1 MIHILFSPF
10 CLLFFII
17 ILGFA
22 VGRIRVYKISLGIAG
37 VLFAAIAV
45 GALMAHIPT
54 LPEYLLNDAQNSM
67 KIFSRLGS
75 SLFVSVIGIQTGIS
89 LKRNSKGSL
98 RAFIIGA
105 LMSAAGVVAM
115 KLISVLDRTVNRS
128 SLLGAL
134 CGALTSTPALS
145 SACELNANDSA
156 SIIWGYGSSY
166 LFGVCLTVSFAQI
179 ISSKSP
185 PKKEKTALTSTA
197 ENKSYYELILLC
209 VVALIG
215 NIIGAL
221 KITLLN
227 ISIGSTASILIVGL
241 LIGLLIR
248 HQISLSKEHLNNFR
262 NLGLALFFAGT
273 GYSTG
278 TQAMSL
284 DVRLIIYGI
293 IITISAILTGV
304 LLCKLFFARKREG
317 SPFIIAGGMTSS
329 PAYGV
334 LSENET
340 EASTTAFSF
349 AYFGALISLII
360 AIQVIAR

>member
-1 MIHILFSPF
+1 MLGALLSPF

-22 VGRIRVYKISLGIAG
+22 LGRIRVYKISLGIAG

-54 LPEYLLNDAQNSM
+54 LPKYLLNDAQNSM

-89 LKRNSKGSL
+89 LKSNSKGSL
-98 RAFIIGA
+98 RAFAIGA
-105 LMSAAGVVAM
+105 LMSMMGVAVM
-115 KLISVLDRTVNRS
+115 KMISAFDRTVNRA

-166 LFGVCLTVSFAQI
+166 LFGVCLTVLFVQI
-179 ISSKSP
+179 ISSKATP
-185 PKKEKTALTSTA
+185 QKEKTALTFTA
-197 ENKSYYELILLC
+197 ENKSYYELMLLC
-209 VVALIG
+209 IIALIG
-215 NIIGAL
+215 NIIGTL
-221 KITLLN
+221 KIPLLN
-227 ISIGSTASILIVGL
+227 ISIGSTATILIVGL

-248 HQISLSKEHLNNFR
+248 HRILLSKERLNNFR

-293 IITISAILTGV
+293 IITISAILTGM
-304 LLCKLFFARKREG
+304 LLCKLFFARKREHT
-317 SPFIIAGGMTSS
+317 PFIIAGGMTSS

-340 EASTTAFSF
+340 EISTSCFSF
-349 AYFGALISLII
+349 GYFGALVFLII